1 MKLLNELLNIRLIE
15 SRYPTTNFDNID
27 LSTNPA
33 FLIISDKSVSGEP
46 KYTGAFVFN
55 DEDDAYDFKRN
66 IGEIAGIFKFKDA
79 EDIEADVWNAKSF
92 KQELSLANSG
102 PSNALKDKK
111 VIDLRK

>member
-1 MKLLNELLNIRLIE
+1 MKLLNELLNIRLNE

-33 FLIISDKSVSGEP
+33 FLIVSDKSASGEP
-46 KYTGAFVFN
+46 KYSGTFVFN
-55 DEDDAYDFKRN
+55 DEDDAEDFKRN
-66 IGEIAGIFKFKDA
+66 TGEIAGIFRITDS
-79 EDIEADVWNAKSF
+79 EDVEADVWNVKSF

-111 VIDLRK
+111 ILDLRK